1 MSRREGA
8 IQRLVEVGTV
18 SAYAGDTGRVGRAR
32 ERSARGRRR
41 LLVGLLASLTLVAVA
56 ALTVV
61 HIVAGSSAVHPRSRT
76 VGFSQVQRL
85 PLPLRAQLSAARGS
99 AAGGYRVRTAPADGL
114 TARGGGIASSFS
126 RAGVSLHGARGSASL
141 ALVGVSDA
149 GTALPMAEASPRA
162 SGNRVD
168 YARGAVGEW
177 YANGPYGLEQ
187 GFTVARG
194 RPGALTITLAEGGGR
209 PRLRGGS
216 VALGGGLRYGALVAI
231 DAAGRRLPSRLAVS
245 GGRIMLQV
253 DAAHAI
259 FPVRIDPF
267 VYEETL
273 SYAAQPDLGE
283 APGGVALSAD
293 GDTAVVGASQ
303 PAPGAVYVFQR
314 GSNGVWALQQ
324 TISPGGKDGYF
335 FGSHVALSEEGRTL
349 LVTAGT
355 SSDIGQIWTYTLK
368 EGVWSPDAETITDPI
383 KTPAY
388 GTDKP
393 GYEFGNAVAL
403 DGSGGLALVADEPQ
417 DAAIVYQRVGA
428 EWHQLSIL
436 SDNSEN
442 EYGIAIALSGSGNEA
457 LVAAPG
463 AELVYSYSE
472 VADTWKESGQFKYFN
487 FDGQHNVAVAISR
500 EGNTAISGEYFPS
513 RARVWI
519 RKGSE
524 WEQQA
529 LLTEPSGLGE
539 EEFGSDVSISASGS
553 KALILAFGGEG
564 IAAYEYTRTGST
576 WSQQGTE
583 ITMGFNSPGHS
594 IGYIPE
600 AVLSA
605 EGDTA
610 VLWAKFGTEPQ
621 LYSDTPVLTT
631 GAAGELNT
639 TSATLKGI
647 VNPAGETPTSCRF
660 EYGTSL
666 AYGSTKACSPLPE
679 GLEPV
684 SVSGAVTGL
693 SAGKTYHFRLQ
704 VTSGAGTFYSS
715 DATFTTVTAL
725 ATAKTEEPSK
735 PAKATLGSVTA
746 TASGGTGAVT
756 VGSYGAN
763 VGEPPLPSSTGGYLD
778 VYRSSSASF
787 SQVEIKACEIG
798 NAKALWAYGK
808 EGWEPVS
815 PAATIAS
822 GCLVFTATPT
832 SHPSVSELE
841 GFRYKMGEPAGQFG
855 ECHAAKDSVYAE
867 SACLTPHESK
877 GHADGKGKYEW
888 YPARAG
894 VCFAQKKGE
903 FAEGACAEVDQKKG
917 KAAGKYELANGS
929 FTAAAGRT
937 VLEVGSEK
945 IECSGGTG
953 AGELSSPEKGSET
966 LTLNGC
972 EQKASSCSST
982 GAAAGTIVS
991 FPLEVIAL
999 QGTEAGKFELALA
1012 AAQFASFSCGATSY
1026 AIEGAAVGPL
1036 TGAVNDMSSTTQT
1049 SFTSGGSQL
1058 IDLSGSTEVAAQ
1070 LTMSLTTTSRQPLEI
1085 NTTKQP

>member
-1 MSRREGA
+1 M
-8 IQRLVEVGTV
+8 
-18 SAYAGDTGRVGRAR
+18 SAYVGDRGHAGRASETPAR
-32 ERSARGRRR
+32 LRGR
-41 LLVGLLASLTLVAVA
+41 LIAGSVAAVAVAVA
-56 ALTVV
+56 ALLLVRLT
-61 HIVAGSSAVHPRSRT
+61 AVSPVTPPRSERAAL
-76 VGFSQVQRL
+76 SQLQRL
-85 PLPLRAQLSAARGS
+85 PLPLRARLSSAQGARS
-99 AAGGYRVRTAPADGL
+99 WAYRVRAGSDGSL
-114 TARGGGIASSFS
+114 QARGGGIVSSFS
-126 RAGVSLHGARGSASL
+126 RGWVSLRGARGRASL
-141 ALVGVSDA
+141 ALVGMSDA
-149 GTALPMAEASPRA
+149 GAAVPIAQAPPRA
-162 SGNRVD
+162 SENRVD
-168 YARGAVGEW
+168 YAHGAVSEW
-177 YANGPYGLEQ
+177 YANGPHGLEQ
-187 GFTVARG
+187 GFTVASG
-194 RPGALTITLAEGGGR
+194 RPGGLTIALADRGGR

-216 VALGGGLRYGALVAI
+216 IELAPGLRYGGLVAT

-245 GGRIMLQV
+245 GGRILLEV
-253 DAAHAI
+253 NAAGAR
-259 FPVRIDPF
+259 FPVRVDPF
-267 VYEETL
+267 VYEEML
-273 SYAAQPDLGE
+273 SYAAHPDLEE

-403 DGSGGLALVADEPQ
+403 DGIGGLALVADEPQ
-417 DAAIVYQRVGA
+417 DAAIVYQRAGA

-436 SDNSEN
+436 SDHSED

-463 AELVYSYSE
+463 GELVYSYSE
-472 VADTWKESGQFKYFN
+472 SADTWKESGQFKYFN

-500 EGNTAISGEYFPS
+500 EGNTAISGEYFPA
-513 RARVWI
+513 RARVWV
-519 RKGSE
+519 RNGSE

-529 LLTEPSGLGE
+529 LLTEPAGPGE
-539 EEFGSDVSISASGS
+539 EEFGSDVSLSASGS

-564 IAAYEYTRTGST
+564 VVAYEYTRTGST
-576 WSQQGTE
+576 WIQQDGYP
-583 ITMGFNSPGHS
+583 TMSYESLGHS
-594 IGYIPE
+594 VGYIPE
-600 AVLSA
+600 VVLSG
-605 EGDTA
+605 EGHTA
-610 VLWAKFGTEPQ
+610 LLWSKFTSAPE
-621 LYSDTPVLTT
+621 LYTDTPALST
-631 GAAGELNT
+631 GAPGELKT
-639 TSATLKGI
+639 TSVTLKGT

-660 EYGTSL
+660 EYGTST
-666 AYGSTKACSPLPE
+666 AYGSVKACSPLPE

-684 SVSGAVTGL
+684 AVSGALSGL

-704 VTSGAGTFYSS
+704 VVSPAGTFYSS

-735 PAKATLGSVTA
+735 PATATLGSVSA
-746 TASGGTGAVT
+746 TASDGTGTIA
-756 VGSYGAN
+756 VGSYGTN

-778 VYRSSSASF
+778 VYRSTTASF
-787 SQVEIKACEIG
+787 AQVEIKTCEIG
-798 NAKALWAYGK
+798 NAKALWAYGN

-815 PAATIAS
+815 PAATLTG

-832 SHPSVSELE
+832 SRPSVSELE

-855 ECHAAKDSVYAE
+855 ECRKAKDSVYTE
-867 SACLTPHESK
+867 GACMSVHESK

-888 YPARAG
+888 YPTEAG

-903 FAEGACAEVDQKKG
+903 FEEGACKQVEEKKG
-917 KAAGKYELANGS
+917 KPDGKYELANGT
-929 FTAAAGRT
+929 FTSVIGRT

-945 IECSGGTG
+945 IECSGGAG
-953 AGELSSPEKGSET
+953 AGELTSPEKGRET
-966 LTLNGC
+966 ITLEGC
-972 EQKASSCSST
+972 AQKATSCSSA
-982 GAAAGTIVS
+982 GAAADTIVS
-991 FPLEVIAL
+991 FPLEVIVL

-1012 AAQFASFSCGATSY
+1012 AAQFASFSCGAASY
-1026 AIEGAAVGPL
+1026 AIEGAAAGPL
-1036 TGAVNDMSSTTQT
+1036 TGAVIDNMGSTSQA
-1049 SFTSGGSQL
+1049 SFTSAGSQL
-1058 IDLSGSTEVAAQ
+1058 IDLSGSTETAAT
-1070 LTMSLTTTSRQPLEI
+1070 LSTSLTTTSAQPLEL
-1085 NTTKQP
+1085 NTALQP